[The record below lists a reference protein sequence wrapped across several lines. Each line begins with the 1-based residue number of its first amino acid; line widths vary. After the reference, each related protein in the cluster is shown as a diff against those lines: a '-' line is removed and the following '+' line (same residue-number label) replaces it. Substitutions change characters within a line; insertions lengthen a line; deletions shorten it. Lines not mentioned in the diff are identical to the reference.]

1 MIIQLSDPWFLAVV
15 VVLVTL
21 IRRPWSE
28 SSLSALRHGGNGTFA
43 IFYFVVS
50 HEWCSYWSIYFYGLL
65 NHALSQNIYGL
76 WLR

>member
-15 VVLVTL
+15 AGLVTL

-28 SSLSALRHGGNGTFA
+28 SSLSALRRGGNGTFA
-43 IFYFVVS
+43 IFYFVVLQ
-50 HEWCSYWSIYFYGLL
+50 EWYGRWSIYFYGLL
-65 NHALSQNIYGL
+65 NYALGQNVYGL